1 MFTGIIQSVGT
12 VVALEHHQGDLS
24 LTIEL
29 GELAT
34 LAIEL
39 GDSVAVNGVCLTAIE
54 LSSGHMKADVSG
66 ETLSRTLIG
75 NLKTGAKVNLE
86 AALTPETHLGGHM
99 VTGHVDGIGSLR
111 SREPDARSVKMT
123 FTAPAELGRYIA
135 EKGSITIDGVS
146 LTVNGIRDNSQGT
159 DFFINIVPHTLTA
172 TTLGALGAGDKV
184 HLEVDLIARYLERLV
199 TAPSNDSES
208 NLSMEKLAEYGF
220 KD

>member
-12 VVALEHHQGDLS
+12 VVALERHQGDLS

-29 GELAT
+29 GDLAS

-54 LSSGHMKADVSG
+54 LSTGNMKADVSG
-66 ETLSRTLIG
+66 ETLDRTLIG
-75 NLKTGAKVNLE
+75 DLKAGSKVNLE
-86 AALTPETHLGGHM
+86 AALTPDTHLGGHM

-111 SREPDARSVKMT
+111 SRAPDARSVKMT
-123 FTAPAELGRYIA
+123 FTAPPELGRYIA

-146 LTVNGIRDNSQGT
+146 LTVNGITDSSQGT
-159 DFFINIVPHTLTA
+159 DFYINIVPHTLTA
-172 TTLGALGAGDKV
+172 TTLGALQSGDRV

-199 TAPSNDSES
+199 TAPSGTMES
-208 NLSMEKLAEYGF
+208 NLSLDKLAEYGF